1 MPEGLVSL
9 LLTLDLGNSRCKL
22 RLWDAAGDAQPR
34 NALELAP
41 GELLTA
47 LVALCDAEGDLRH
60 AALSSVGAPGLE
72 AAAGELLRHRLGEGY
87 LGTPHSGLEIAT
99 SEPERVGSDRLFAA
113 RGALELE
120 PSSAI
125 VVDAGTALTV
135 DALEVRASPGERPRG
150 RFLGGAIAPGPRLL
164 ARALADGTARL
175 GAVEPRA
182 GARALGRDTREALE
196 AGVAIGF
203 RGTALEL
210 VRRVGE
216 ESGLGTRRLVLTGGS
231 RELLC
236 DPPLFTEHALEV
248 CPDLVHLGLR
258 AAGLD
263 LLAASAP
270 THGARG
276 SA

>member
-1 MPEGLVSL
+1 MSL

-22 RLWDAAGDAQPR
+22 RLWDAAGAAGDARPR
-34 NALELAP
+34 SGLELAP
-41 GELLTA
+41 GELVTA
-47 LVALCDAEGDLRH
+47 LVALCDAEGDLRY
-60 AALSSVGAPGLE
+60 AALSSVGTPGLE

-87 LGTPHSGLEIAT
+87 LGTPRSGLEIAT
-99 SEPERVGSDRLFAA
+99 REPERVGKDRLFAA
-113 RGALELE
+113 RGAFELA

-135 DALEVRASPGERPRG
+135 DALEVRAIPGERPRA

-164 ARALADGTARL
+164 ARALAEGTARL

-196 AGVAIGF
+196 AGVTIGF
-203 RGTALEL
+203 RGAALEL

-216 ESGLGTRRLVLTGGS
+216 ESGIAMRRLVLSGGS

-236 DPPLFTEHALEV
+236 DPPLFTDQVLEV
-248 CPDLVHLGLR
+248 SPDLVHLGLR
-258 AAGLD
+258 AAALD
-263 LLAASAP
+263 RLAGSMPARDSA
-270 THGARG
+270 
-276 SA
+276 